1 MKRGVV
7 ALILFCFC
15 VLFSVYCTEKS
26 KSELN
31 NASKKIDE
39 IRILCEDRE
48 TEKALEKA
56 EEFEKEWNNRH
67 FIFKIS
73 ANRSAFKEIESS
85 VISLPI
91 LIENGKSDKAVE
103 QCEAALTEIKYM
115 LDGEKINF
123 ENVF

>member
-56 EEFEKEWNNRH
+56 EEFEKEWNRGH
-67 FIFKIS
+67 FILKIS
-73 ANRSAFKEIESS
+73 ANRNELKELESS
-85 VISLPI
+85 VISLPV
-91 LIENGKSDKAVE
+91 LIKKDKTDKAVE
-103 QCEAALTEIKYM
+103 QCETTLTEIEFL